1 MDYCLLYMWN
11 FFLYYCPFISFYF
24 IFYESIDGITDLM
37 DMILS
42 KLRELVK
49 DRGDWHAI
57 VHGIIELGTT

>member
-1 MDYCLLYMWN
+1 MNCKDIKPVNPKQRMD
-11 FFLYYCPFISFYF
+11 
-24 IFYESIDGITDLM
+24 ITDSM